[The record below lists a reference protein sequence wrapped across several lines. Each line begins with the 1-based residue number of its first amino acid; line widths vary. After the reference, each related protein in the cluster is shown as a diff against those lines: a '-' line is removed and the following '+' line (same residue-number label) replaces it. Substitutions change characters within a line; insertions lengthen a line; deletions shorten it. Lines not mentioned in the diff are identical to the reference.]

1 VDAYT
6 LRLNLHGLTPEEI
19 EELKHDIM
27 RAPASLALP
36 SATEDAGKK
45 IREHLCR
52 TVDQRASHEV
62 QGPKR
67 YVNVGLGCLEEFAV
81 ETSPGCPEDEMEPSE
96 FAEWWLK
103 QGWDV
108 NPDPAPML
116 LSSVRGTTPVPMPW
130 QPGSLAG
137 QLKSMMEEAA
147 EHAEHC
153 GDALV
158 LDEIAALPL
167 SLSGRP
173 KWNSHSCR
181 RGGTKK
187 ARDTAVAS
195 EALAD
200 DINRHFGWAEEAMRG
215 GKRRQAAYA
224 GTLPVI
230 RRLRVSSHW

>member
-1 VDAYT
+1 MY
-6 LRLNLHGLTPEEI
+6 
-19 EELKHDIM
+19 
-27 RAPASLALP
+27 
-36 SATEDAGKK
+36 
-45 IREHLCR
+45 
-52 TVDQRASHEV
+52 
-62 QGPKR
+62 
-67 YVNVGLGCLEEFAV
+67 
-81 ETSPGCPEDEMEPSE
+81 
-96 FAEWWLK
+96 
-103 QGWDV
+103 
-108 NPDPAPML
+108 
-116 LSSVRGTTPVPMPW
+116 
-130 QPGSLAG
+130 
-137 QLKSMMEEAA
+137 
-147 EHAEHC
+147 C

-167 SLSGRP
+167 SLSRRP